1 MKKNIIIIVSIIVIL
16 ILSLLAVFGIL
27 YFKTDIF
34 KTKDLT
40 KTKYRKSFVISDN
53 RNLKSYI
60 TDNENALVVFW
71 ATWCSHCV
79 EEAEELNKFITS
91 NPQKKVIIVSHD
103 YTKEDLEKYLNEK
116 GYNWFVIIDTD
127 KTIRED
133 LDPGS
138 KGIPSSYLVN
148 KDKNILNFHKGKLTL
163 EQFNSFSNGIEI

>member
-1 MKKNIIIIVSIIVIL
+1 MKKNLIVIFSIFL
-16 ILSLLAVFGIL
+16 LVLVILAALWFV

-40 KTKYRKSFVISDN
+40 YGKYRENYVISEDK
-53 RNLKSYI
+53 NL
-60 TDNENALVVFW
+60 ENFVNNDENTVVIFW

-79 EEAEELNKFITS
+79 EESEDLNNFITN
-91 NPQKKVIIVSHD
+91 NPHKKIVVVSHD

-116 GYNWFVIIDTD
+116 EYKWFVILDTD
-127 KTIRED
+127 KTIREK

-148 KDKNILNFHKGKLTL
+148 KDMNILNFHKGKLNL
-163 EQFNSFSNGIEI
+163 EQFINFSNGVEI

>member
-1 MKKNIIIIVSIIVIL
+1 MKKKLIIILSIVIGVL
-16 ILSLLAVFGIL
+16 VVLTLA
-27 YFKTDIF
+27 YFLVLKPYLES
-34 KTKDLT
+34 KKDLT
-40 KTKYRKSFVISDN
+40 YGKYRDSFVISEN
-53 RNLKSYI
+53 RNLESFLNDD
-60 TDNENALVVFW
+60 TNAVVVFW

-79 EEAEELNKFITS
+79 EEAEDLNNFITS

-127 KTIRED
+127 KTIREN

-163 EQFNSFSNGIEI
+163 EQFNSFSNGVEI